1 MTMTEKVYFD
11 HNATTAIDKKV
22 LGVMMP
28 YLEMQQGN
36 PTSQHSFGRHARTAI
51 EEAREQVALAIHA
64 HPTEVIFTS
73 GGTEANNMIVHG
85 AAIKNS
91 QSTLVRS
98 NIEHPCISRPM
109 EALAQQGWHQDLL
122 KVNHDG
128 VISKEA
134 YRDINANNIGLVS
147 VMLANNETGV
157 IQDMSL
163 LHDFAKEKKALSH
176 TDAVQ
181 AFGKIDVRFDELHI
195 DAMTLSSHKIYGP
208 QGVGALIL
216 NKRSDIEPLI
226 YGGGQEKN
234 LRSGTENIAA
244 IVGFGKACELI
255 SESMKVTSMHTREL
269 QKMLEMSLKELG
281 AVIFAGNISR
291 LSNTTFFAFKDI
303 EGSTLLTALDKKGFA
318 IASGSACS
326 SVNKEPSHVLLA
338 MGIDEDL
345 ARGALRISFGNKN
358 TIHEVK
364 GFMETLKKE
373 LQTLK
378 QLTAIAA

>member
-36 PTSQHSFGRHARTAI
+36 PTSQHSFGRYARTAI

-98 NIEHPCISRPM
+98 NIEHPCISKPM

-134 YRDINANNIGLVS
+134 YKDINANNIGLVS

-181 AFGKIDVRFDELHI
+181 AFGKIDVRFDALHI

-358 TIHEVK
+358 IIHEVK
-364 GFMETLKKE
+364 DFMETLKQE

>member
-1 MTMTEKVYFD
+1 
-11 HNATTAIDKKV
+11 
-22 LGVMMP
+22 MMP

-36 PTSQHSFGRHARTAI
+36 PTSQHSFGRYARTAI

-85 AAIKNS
+85 AAIKS
-91 QSTLVRS
+91 PHSTLVRS
-98 NIEHPCISRPM
+98 NIEHPCVARPM
-109 EALAQQGWHQDLL
+109 EALSHQGWQQELL
-122 KVNHDG
+122 QVNHDG
-128 VISKEA
+128 VIPDEA
-134 YRDINANNIGLVS
+134 YKNINGNNVSLIS
-147 VMLANNETGV
+147 VMLANNETGA
-157 IQDMSL
+157 IQEMSTL
-163 LHDFAKEKKALSH
+163 SHFAKEKKALSH

-181 AFGKIDVRFDELHI
+181 AFGKMNVRFDELEI

-255 SESMKVTSMHTREL
+255 SESFKETSLLTREL
-269 QKMLEMSLKELG
+269 QTTLELHLKELG
-281 AVIFAGNISR
+281 AVIFSEKVKR

-338 MGIDEDL
+338 MGIEEDL
-345 ARGALRISFGNKN
+345 ARGALRISFGNQN
-358 TIHEVK
+358 TLSDVK
-364 GFMETLKKE
+364 TFIETLKKE

>member
-338 MGIDEDL
+338 MGIDQDL

-358 TIHEVK
+358 IIHEVK
-364 GFMETLKKE
+364 DFMETLKQE

>member
-1 MTMTEKVYFD
+1 MQKVYFD

-22 LGVMMP
+22 LSVMMP
-28 YLEMQQGN
+28 FLEAQQGN

-64 HPTEVIFTS
+64 HPTEVVFTS

-85 AAIKNS
+85 AAIKNP

-98 NIEHPCISRPM
+98 NIEHPCVARPM
-109 EALAQQGWHQDLL
+109 EALTHQGWYQELL

-128 VISKEA
+128 VITKEA
-134 YRDINANNIGLVS
+134 YQSITADNISLVS

-157 IQDMSL
+157 IQEISDLS
-163 LHDFAKEKKALSH
+163 DFAKEKKAISH

-181 AFGKIDVRFDELHI
+181 AFGKMDVRFDELQI

-244 IVGFGKACELI
+244 IIGFGKACELI
-255 SESMKVTSMHTREL
+255 SESLKESSMRSREL
-269 QKMLEMSLKELG
+269 QTTLELHLKTLG
-281 AVIFAGNISR
+281 AVIFSEKVKR

-303 EGSTLLTALDKKGFA
+303 EGSTLLTALDKQGFA

-345 ARGALRISFGNKN
+345 ARGALRISFGNQN
-358 TIHEVK
+358 TINDVTS
-364 GFMETLKKE
+364 FIETLKKE

>member
-1 MTMTEKVYFD
+1 MTEKVYFD

-28 YLEMQQGN
+28 YLEMQQGT

-64 HPTEVIFTS
+64 HPSEVIFTS

-85 AAIKNS
+85 AAIKNA

-98 NIEHPCISRPM
+98 NIEHPCVSRPM
-109 EALAQQGWHQDLL
+109 EALTHQGWYQDLL
-122 KVNHDG
+122 KVNHEG

-134 YRDINANNIGLVS
+134 YKNINANNIGLVS
-147 VMLANNETGV
+147 VMLANNETGA
-157 IQDMSL
+157 IQDMSNL
-163 LHDFAKEKKALSH
+163 SNFAKEKKALSH

-181 AFGKIDVRFDELHI
+181 AFGKIDVRFDDMHI

-255 SESMKVTSMHTREL
+255 SESMKITSTHTREL
-269 QKMLEMSLKELG
+269 QKTLEMSLKELG
-281 AVIFAGNISR
+281 AVIFAENVTR

-345 ARGALRISFGNKN
+345 ARGALRISFGNQN
-358 TIHEVK
+358 TIHEVNN
-364 GFMETLKKE
+364 FMETLKQE

>member
-1 MTMTEKVYFD
+1 
-11 HNATTAIDKKV
+11 
-22 LGVMMP
+22 MMP
-28 YLEMQQGN
+28 FLETQQGN

-91 QSTLVRS
+91 ESTLVRS
-98 NIEHPCISRPM
+98 NIEHPCVARPM
-109 EALAQQGWHQDLL
+109 EALTHQGWHQELL

-128 VISKEA
+128 VIPDEA
-134 YRDINANNIGLVS
+134 YKSITAENISLIS

-157 IQDMSL
+157 IQEVSKL
-163 LHDFAKEKKALSH
+163 SDFAKEKKAISH

-181 AFGKIDVRFDELHI
+181 AFGKMDVRFNELQI

-255 SESMKVTSMHTREL
+255 SESLKESSMRSREL
-269 QKMLEMSLKELG
+269 QTTLEFHLKALG
-281 AVIFAGNISR
+281 AQIFSEKVKR

-345 ARGALRISFGNKN
+345 ARGALRISFGNQN
-358 TIHEVK
+358 TINDVTS
-364 GFMETLKKE
+364 FIETLKKE

>member
-1 MTMTEKVYFD
+1 MQKVYFD

-22 LGVMMP
+22 LSVMMP
-28 YLEMQQGN
+28 FLETQQGN

-85 AAIKNS
+85 AAIKNP

-98 NIEHPCISRPM
+98 NIEHPCVARPM
-109 EALAQQGWHQDLL
+109 EALTHQGWHQELL

-128 VISKEA
+128 VIPNEA
-134 YRDINANNIGLVS
+134 YKYITADNISLVS

-157 IQDMSL
+157 IQEVSHL
-163 LHDFAKEKKALSH
+163 SDFAKGKKAISH

-181 AFGKIDVRFDELHI
+181 AFGKMEVRFNELEI

-226 YGGGQEKN
+226 YVGGQEKN

-244 IVGFGKACELI
+244 IVGFGKACQLI
-255 SESMKVTSMHTREL
+255 SESLKASSMRSREL
-269 QKMLEMSLKELG
+269 QTTLEFHLKALG
-281 AVIFAGNISR
+281 AVIFSEKVKR

-345 ARGALRISFGNKN
+345 ARGALRISFGNQN
-358 TIHEVK
+358 TIKDVTS
-364 GFMETLKKE
+364 FIETLKKE

>member
-1 MTMTEKVYFD
+1 MQKNYFD

-22 LGVMMP
+22 LGVMLP
-28 YLEMQQGN
+28 YIEMQQGN
-36 PTSQHSFGRHARTAI
+36 PTSQHSFGRYARTAI

-64 HPTEVIFTS
+64 HPSEVIFTS

-85 AAIKNS
+85 AAIKERE
-91 QSTLVRS
+91 STLVRS
-98 NIEHPCISRPM
+98 NIEHPCVARPM
-109 EALAQQGWHQDLL
+109 EAMKYQGWKQALL
-122 KVNHDG
+122 NVSQDG
-128 VISKEA
+128 VVTKEA
-134 YRDINANNIGLVS
+134 YKNISAENISLVS
-147 VMLANNETGV
+147 VMLANNETGA
-157 IQDMSL
+157 IQDMAL

-181 AFGKIDVRFDELHI
+181 AFGKVDVRFDELHI

-255 SESMKVTSMHTREL
+255 SESMKTTSTHTHEL
-269 QKMLEMSLKELG
+269 QKILEVYLKELG
-281 AVIFAGNISR
+281 AVIFSEKVAR
-291 LSNTTFFAFKDI
+291 LNNTTFFAFKDI

-345 ARGALRISFGNKN
+345 ARGALRISFGQRNSV
-358 TIHEVK
+358 TEVK
-364 GFMETLKKE
+364 DFIEALKIE

>member
-1 MTMTEKVYFD
+1 MQKNYFD

-22 LGVMMP
+22 LGVMLP
-28 YLEMQQGN
+28 YIEMQQGN
-36 PTSQHSFGRHARTAI
+36 PTSQHSFGRYARTAI

-64 HPTEVIFTS
+64 HPSEVIFTS

-85 AAIKNS
+85 AAIKERE
-91 QSTLVRS
+91 STLVRS
-98 NIEHPCISRPM
+98 NIEHPCVARPM
-109 EALAQQGWHQDLL
+109 EAMKYQGWKQALL
-122 KVNHDG
+122 NVSQDG
-128 VISKEA
+128 VVTKEA
-134 YRDINANNIGLVS
+134 YKNISAENISLVS
-147 VMLANNETGV
+147 VMLANNETGA
-157 IQDMSL
+157 IQDMAL

-195 DAMTLSSHKIYGP
+195 DAMTLSSHKVYGP

-255 SESMKVTSMHTREL
+255 SESMKATSTHTHEL
-269 QKMLEMSLKELG
+269 KKILEVHLKDLG
-281 AVIFAGNISR
+281 AVIFSEKVAR
-291 LSNTTFFAFKDI
+291 LNNTTFFAFKDI

-345 ARGALRISFGNKN
+345 ARGALRISFGQKN
-358 TIHEVK
+358 SMTEVK
-364 GFMETLKKE
+364 DFVEVLKKE

>member
-1 MTMTEKVYFD
+1 MQKNYFD

-22 LGVMMP
+22 LGVMLP
-28 YLEMQQGN
+28 YIEMQQGN

-64 HPTEVIFTS
+64 HPSEVIFTS

-85 AAIKNS
+85 AAIKERE
-91 QSTLVRS
+91 STLVRS
-98 NIEHPCISRPM
+98 NIEHPCVARPM
-109 EALAQQGWHQDLL
+109 EAMKYQGWKQALL
-122 KVNHDG
+122 NVSQDG
-128 VISKEA
+128 VVTKEA
-134 YRDINANNIGLVS
+134 YKNISAENISLVS
-147 VMLANNETGV
+147 VMLANNETGA
-157 IQDMSL
+157 IQDMAL

-255 SESMKVTSMHTREL
+255 SESMKATSTHTHEL
-269 QKMLEMSLKELG
+269 KKILEVHLKDLG
-281 AVIFAGNISR
+281 AVIFSEKVAR
-291 LSNTTFFAFKDI
+291 LNNTTFFAFKDI

-345 ARGALRISFGNKN
+345 ARGALRISFGQKN
-358 TIHEVK
+358 SVTEVK
-364 GFMETLKKE
+364 DFVEVLKKE

>member
-91 QSTLVRS
+91 QSTLVSS

-358 TIHEVK
+358 IIHEVK
-364 GFMETLKKE
+364 DFMETLKQE

>member
-1 MTMTEKVYFD
+1 MQKVYFD

-85 AAIKNS
+85 AAIKNA

-98 NIEHPCISRPM
+98 NIEHPCVSRPM
-109 EALAQQGWHQDLL
+109 EALTHQGWYQDLL
-122 KVNHDG
+122 KVNHEG

-134 YRDINANNIGLVS
+134 YKNINANNIGLVS
-147 VMLANNETGV
+147 VMLANNETGA
-157 IQDMSL
+157 IQDMSNL
-163 LHDFAKEKKALSH
+163 SNFAKEKKALSH

-181 AFGKIDVRFDELHI
+181 AFGKIDVRFDEMHI

-255 SESMKVTSMHTREL
+255 SESMKVTAIHTREL
-269 QKMLEMSLKELG
+269 QKTLEMSLKELG
-281 AVIFAGNISR
+281 AVIFAENVAR

-345 ARGALRISFGNKN
+345 ARSALRISFGNKN

-364 GFMETLKKE
+364 DFMETLKQE

>member
-1 MTMTEKVYFD
+1 MQKVYFD
-11 HNATTAIDKKV
+11 HNATTAIDRKV
-22 LGVMMP
+22 LDVMMP

-85 AAIKNS
+85 AAIKKP

-98 NIEHPCISRPM
+98 NIEHPCVARPM
-109 EALAQQGWHQDLL
+109 EALAQQGWHQDLI
-122 KVNHDG
+122 KVNHEG
-128 VISKEA
+128 MISKDT
-134 YRDINANNIGLVS
+134 YQVIQSNNIGLVS
-147 VMLANNETGV
+147 VMLANNETGA

-163 LHDFAKEKKALSH
+163 LHEFAKENETLSH

-181 AFGKIDVRFDELHI
+181 AFGKIEVRFDELHI
-195 DAMTLSSHKIYGP
+195 DAMTLSSHKVYGP
-208 QGVGALIL
+208 QGVGALVL

-255 SESMKVTSMHTREL
+255 SESMKRTSDLTHQL
-269 QKMLEMSLKELG
+269 QTKLEHHLKAMG
-281 AVIFAGNISR
+281 AVIFSENVKR

-303 EGSTLLTALDKKGFA
+303 EGSTLITALDKKGFA

-338 MGIDEDL
+338 MGVDEDL
-345 ARGALRISFGNKN
+345 ARGALRVSFGNQN
-358 TIHEVK
+358 TLDDVSSFI
-364 GFMETLKKE
+364 ETLKKE

>member
-1 MTMTEKVYFD
+1 MQKNYFD
-11 HNATTAIDKKV
+11 HNATTALDKKV

-28 YLEMQQGN
+28 YMEMQQGN

-64 HPTEVIFTS
+64 HPSEVIFTS

-85 AAIKNS
+85 AAIK
-91 QSTLVRS
+91 QRDSTLVRS
-98 NIEHPCISRPM
+98 NIEHPCVARPM
-109 EALAQQGWHQDLL
+109 EALKYQGWKQTLL
-122 KVNHDG
+122 NVSQDG
-128 VISKEA
+128 VVTKETYKNISAE
-134 YRDINANNIGLVS
+134 NVSLVS
-147 VMLANNETGV
+147 VMLANNETGA
-157 IQDMSL
+157 IQDMAL

-181 AFGKIDVRFDELHI
+181 AFGKVDVRFDELHI

-244 IVGFGKACELI
+244 IIGFGKACELI
-255 SESMKVTSMHTREL
+255 SESMKTTSTHTLEL
-269 QKMLEMSLKELG
+269 QKILEVHLKDLG
-281 AVIFAGNISR
+281 AVIFSEKVAR
-291 LSNTTFFAFKDI
+291 LNNTTFFAFKDI

-345 ARGALRISFGNKN
+345 ARGALRISFGQKN
-358 TIHEVK
+358 SVTEVK
-364 GFMETLKKE
+364 DFIEALKIE

-378 QLTAIAA
+378 QLIAIAA

>member
-1 MTMTEKVYFD
+1 
-11 HNATTAIDKKV
+11 
-22 LGVMMP
+22 MP

-64 HPTEVIFTS
+64 HPSEVIFTS

-85 AAIKNS
+85 VALKNP
-91 QSTLVRS
+91 QSKLVRS
-98 NIEHPCISRPM
+98 NIEHPCVARPM
-109 EALAQQGWHQDLL
+109 EALTHQGWQQDLL

-128 VISKEA
+128 VVEDEA
-134 YRDINANNIGLVS
+134 YKNVDGHNISLVS
-147 VMLANNETGV
+147 VMLANNETGA
-157 IQDMSL
+157 IQDMSNL
-163 LHDFAKEKKALSH
+163 SEFAKEKKAISH

-181 AFGKIDVRFDELHI
+181 AFGKMDVRFDELQI

-255 SESMKVTSMHTREL
+255 SESFKEISKRTREL
-269 QKMLEMSLKELG
+269 QTTLELHLKALG
-281 AVIFAGNISR
+281 AVIFSEKVKR

-345 ARGALRISFGNKN
+345 ARGALRISFGNQN
-358 TIHEVK
+358 TLHDV
-364 GFMETLKKE
+364 ETFIETIKKE

>member
-1 MTMTEKVYFD
+1 MQKVYLD

-22 LGVMMP
+22 LEVMMP

-64 HPTEVIFTS
+64 HPSEVIFTS

-85 AAIKNS
+85 VALKNP

-98 NIEHPCISRPM
+98 NIEHPCVARPM
-109 EALAQQGWHQDLL
+109 EALAHQGWHQDLL

-128 VISKEA
+128 VVEDEA
-134 YRDINANNIGLVS
+134 YKNVDGHNISLVS
-147 VMLANNETGV
+147 VMLANNETGA
-157 IQDMSL
+157 IQDMSNL
-163 LHDFAKEKKALSH
+163 SEFAKEKKAISH

-181 AFGKIDVRFDELHI
+181 AFGKMDVRFDELQI

-255 SESMKVTSMHTREL
+255 SESFKEISKRTHEL
-269 QKMLEMSLKELG
+269 QTTLELHLKALG
-281 AVIFAGNISR
+281 AVIFSEKVKR

-338 MGIDEDL
+338 MGIEEDL
-345 ARGALRISFGNKN
+345 ARGALRISFGNQN
-358 TIHEVK
+358 TLHDV
-364 GFMETLKKE
+364 ETFIETIKKE

>member
-1 MTMTEKVYFD
+1 MQKVYFD

-22 LGVMMP
+22 LSVMMP
-28 YLEMQQGN
+28 YLETQQGN

-85 AAIKNS
+85 AAIKNP

-98 NIEHPCISRPM
+98 NIEHPCVARPM
-109 EALAQQGWHQDLL
+109 EALTHQGWHQDLL

-128 VISKEA
+128 VIPDEA
-134 YRDINANNIGLVS
+134 YQSITADNISLVS

-157 IQDMSL
+157 IQEVSHL
-163 LHDFAKEKKALSH
+163 SDFAKGKKAISH

-181 AFGKIDVRFDELHI
+181 AFGKMEVRFDELEI

-255 SESMKVTSMHTREL
+255 SESLKESSMRSREL
-269 QKMLEMSLKELG
+269 QTTLEFHLKTLG
-281 AVIFAGNISR
+281 AEIFSEKVKR

-345 ARGALRISFGNKN
+345 ARGALRISFGNQN
-358 TIHEVK
+358 TINDVTA
-364 GFMETLKKE
+364 FIETLKKE

>member
-1 MTMTEKVYFD
+1 MQKVYLD

-22 LGVMMP
+22 LEVMMP

-64 HPTEVIFTS
+64 HPSEVIFTS

-85 AAIKNS
+85 VALKNP

-98 NIEHPCISRPM
+98 NIEHPCVARPM
-109 EALAQQGWHQDLL
+109 EALTHQGWQQDLL

-128 VISKEA
+128 VVGDEA
-134 YRDINANNIGLVS
+134 YKNVDGHNISLVS
-147 VMLANNETGV
+147 VMLANNETGA
-157 IQDMSL
+157 IQDMSNL
-163 LHDFAKEKKALSH
+163 SEFAKEKKAISH

-181 AFGKIDVRFDELHI
+181 AFGKMDVRFDELGI

-255 SESMKVTSMHTREL
+255 SESFKEISKRTHEL
-269 QKMLEMSLKELG
+269 QTTLELHLKALG
-281 AVIFAGNISR
+281 AVIFSEKVKR

-345 ARGALRISFGNKN
+345 ARGALRISFGNQN
-358 TIHEVK
+358 TLHDV
-364 GFMETLKKE
+364 ETFIETIKKE

>member
-1 MTMTEKVYFD
+1 MQKNYFD

-28 YLEMQQGN
+28 YMEMQQGN

-64 HPTEVIFTS
+64 HPSEVVFTS

-85 AAIKNS
+85 AAIKERE
-91 QSTLVRS
+91 STLVRS
-98 NIEHPCISRPM
+98 NIEHPCVARPM
-109 EALAQQGWHQDLL
+109 EAMKYQGWKQALL
-122 KVNHDG
+122 NVSQDG
-128 VISKEA
+128 VVTKEA
-134 YRDINANNIGLVS
+134 YKNISAENISLVS
-147 VMLANNETGV
+147 VMLANNETGA
-157 IQDMSL
+157 IQDMAL

-255 SESMKVTSMHTREL
+255 SESMKATSTHTHEL
-269 QKMLEMSLKELG
+269 KKILEVHLKDLG
-281 AVIFAGNISR
+281 AVIFSEKVAR
-291 LSNTTFFAFKDI
+291 LNNTTFFAFKDI

-345 ARGALRISFGNKN
+345 ARGALRISFGQKN
-358 TIHEVK
+358 SMTEVK
-364 GFMETLKKE
+364 DFVEVLKKE

>member
-1 MTMTEKVYFD
+1 MMQKIYFD
-11 HNATTAIDKKV
+11 HNATTALDKKV
-22 LGVMMP
+22 LGVMLP
-28 YLEMQQGN
+28 YIEMQQGN
-36 PTSQHSFGRHARTAI
+36 PTSQHSFGRYARTAI

-64 HPTEVIFTS
+64 HPSEVIFTS

-85 AAIKNS
+85 AAIKERE
-91 QSTLVRS
+91 STLVRS
-98 NIEHPCISRPM
+98 NIEHPCVARPM
-109 EALAQQGWHQDLL
+109 EAMKYQGWKQALL
-122 KVNHDG
+122 NVSQDG
-128 VISKEA
+128 VVTKEA
-134 YRDINANNIGLVS
+134 YKNISAENISLVS
-147 VMLANNETGV
+147 VMLANNETGA
-157 IQDMSL
+157 IQDMAL

-255 SESMKVTSMHTREL
+255 SESMKATSTHTHEL
-269 QKMLEMSLKELG
+269 KKILEVHLKDLG
-281 AVIFAGNISR
+281 AVIFSEKVAR
-291 LSNTTFFAFKDI
+291 LNNTTFFAFKDI

-345 ARGALRISFGNKN
+345 ARGALRISFGQKN
-358 TIHEVK
+358 SMTEVK
-364 GFMETLKKE
+364 DFVEVLKKE

>member
-1 MTMTEKVYFD
+1 MQKVYFD

-28 YLEMQQGN
+28 YMEMQQGN
-36 PTSQHSFGRHARTAI
+36 PTSQHSFGRYARTAI

-64 HPTEVIFTS
+64 HPSEVIFTS

-85 AAIKNS
+85 AAIKERE
-91 QSTLVRS
+91 STLVRS
-98 NIEHPCISRPM
+98 NIEHPCVARPM
-109 EALAQQGWHQDLL
+109 EAMKYQGWKQALL
-122 KVNHDG
+122 NVSQDG
-128 VISKEA
+128 VVTKEA
-134 YRDINANNIGLVS
+134 YKNISAENISLVS
-147 VMLANNETGV
+147 VMLANNETGA
-157 IQDMSL
+157 IQDMAL

-255 SESMKVTSMHTREL
+255 SESMKTTSTHTHEL
-269 QKMLEMSLKELG
+269 KKILEVHLKDLG
-281 AVIFAGNISR
+281 AVIFSEKVAR
-291 LSNTTFFAFKDI
+291 LNNTTFFAFKDI

-345 ARGALRISFGNKN
+345 ARGALRISFGQKN
-358 TIHEVK
+358 SVTEVK
-364 GFMETLKKE
+364 DFIEALKKE

>member
-1 MTMTEKVYFD
+1 MQKNYFD

-22 LGVMMP
+22 LGVMLP
-28 YLEMQQGN
+28 YIEMQQGN
-36 PTSQHSFGRHARTAI
+36 PTSQHSFGRYARTAI

-64 HPTEVIFTS
+64 HPSEVIFTS

-85 AAIKNS
+85 AAIK
-91 QSTLVRS
+91 QRESTLVRS
-98 NIEHPCISRPM
+98 NIEHPCVARPM
-109 EALAQQGWHQDLL
+109 EAMKYQGWKQALL
-122 KVNHDG
+122 NVSQDG
-128 VISKEA
+128 VVTKEA
-134 YRDINANNIGLVS
+134 YKNISAENISLVS
-147 VMLANNETGV
+147 VMLANNETGA
-157 IQDMSL
+157 IQDMAL

-181 AFGKIDVRFDELHI
+181 AFGKIDVHFDELHI

-255 SESMKVTSMHTREL
+255 SESMKATSTHTHEL
-269 QKMLEMSLKELG
+269 KKILEVHLKDLG
-281 AVIFAGNISR
+281 AVIFSEKVAR
-291 LSNTTFFAFKDI
+291 LNNTTFFAFKDI

-345 ARGALRISFGNKN
+345 ARGALRISFGQKN
-358 TIHEVK
+358 SVTEVK
-364 GFMETLKKE
+364 DFVEVLKKE

>member
-1 MTMTEKVYFD
+1 MQKNYFD

-22 LGVMMP
+22 LGVMLP
-28 YLEMQQGN
+28 YIEMQQGN

-64 HPTEVIFTS
+64 QPSEVIFTS

-85 AAIKNS
+85 AAIKERE
-91 QSTLVRS
+91 STLVRS
-98 NIEHPCISRPM
+98 NIEHPCVARPM
-109 EALAQQGWHQDLL
+109 EAMKYQGWKQALL
-122 KVNHDG
+122 NVSQDG
-128 VISKEA
+128 VVTKEA
-134 YRDINANNIGLVS
+134 YKNISAENISLVS
-147 VMLANNETGV
+147 VMLANNETGA
-157 IQDMSL
+157 IQDMAL

-255 SESMKVTSMHTREL
+255 SESMKTTSTHTHEL
-269 QKMLEMSLKELG
+269 KKILEVHLKDLG
-281 AVIFAGNISR
+281 AVIFSEKVAR
-291 LSNTTFFAFKDI
+291 LNNTTFFAFKDI

-345 ARGALRISFGNKN
+345 ARGALRISFGQKN
-358 TIHEVK
+358 SMTEVK
-364 GFMETLKKE
+364 DFVEVLKKE

>member
-1 MTMTEKVYFD
+1 MQKNYFD

-22 LGVMMP
+22 LGVMLP
-28 YLEMQQGN
+28 YIEMQQGN
-36 PTSQHSFGRHARTAI
+36 PTSQHSFGRYARTAI

-64 HPTEVIFTS
+64 HPSEVIFTS

-85 AAIKNS
+85 AAIKERE
-91 QSTLVRS
+91 STLVRS
-98 NIEHPCISRPM
+98 NIEHPCVARPM
-109 EALAQQGWHQDLL
+109 EAMKYQGWKQALL
-122 KVNHDG
+122 NVSQDG
-128 VISKEA
+128 VVTKEA
-134 YRDINANNIGLVS
+134 YKNISAENISLVS
-147 VMLANNETGV
+147 VMLANNETGA
-157 IQDMSL
+157 IQDMEL

-255 SESMKVTSMHTREL
+255 SESMKTTSMHTHEL
-269 QKMLEMSLKELG
+269 QKILEVHLKDLG
-281 AVIFAGNISR
+281 AVIFSEKVAR
-291 LSNTTFFAFKDI
+291 LNNTTFFAFKDI

-345 ARGALRISFGNKN
+345 ARGALRISFGQKN
-358 TIHEVK
+358 SVTEVK
-364 GFMETLKKE
+364 DFIEALKKE

>member
-1 MTMTEKVYFD
+1 MQKNYFD

-22 LGVMMP
+22 LGVMLP
-28 YLEMQQGN
+28 YIEMQQGN
-36 PTSQHSFGRHARTAI
+36 PTSQHSFGRYARTAI

-64 HPTEVIFTS
+64 HPSEVIFTS

-85 AAIKNS
+85 AAIKERE
-91 QSTLVRS
+91 STLVRS
-98 NIEHPCISRPM
+98 NIEHPCVARPM
-109 EALAQQGWHQDLL
+109 EAMKYQGWKQALL
-122 KVNHDG
+122 NVSQDG
-128 VISKEA
+128 VVTKEA
-134 YRDINANNIGLVS
+134 YKNISAENISLVS
-147 VMLANNETGV
+147 VMLANNETGA
-157 IQDMSL
+157 IQDMAL

-255 SESMKVTSMHTREL
+255 SESMKATSTHTHEL
-269 QKMLEMSLKELG
+269 KKILEVHLKDLG
-281 AVIFAGNISR
+281 AVIFSEKVAR
-291 LSNTTFFAFKDI
+291 LNNTTFFAFKDI

-338 MGIDEDL
+338 MGIGEDL
-345 ARGALRISFGNKN
+345 ARGALRISFGQKN
-358 TIHEVK
+358 SMTEVK
-364 GFMETLKKE
+364 DFVEVLKKE

>member
-1 MTMTEKVYFD
+1 MQKNYFD

-22 LGVMMP
+22 LGVMLP
-28 YLEMQQGN
+28 YIEMQQGN
-36 PTSQHSFGRHARTAI
+36 PTSQHSFGRYARTAI

-64 HPTEVIFTS
+64 HPSEVIFTS

-85 AAIKNS
+85 AAIKERE
-91 QSTLVRS
+91 STLVRS
-98 NIEHPCISRPM
+98 NIEHPCVARPM
-109 EALAQQGWHQDLL
+109 EAMKYQGWKQALL
-122 KVNHDG
+122 NVSQDG
-128 VISKEA
+128 VVTKEA
-134 YRDINANNIGLVS
+134 YKNISAENISLVS
-147 VMLANNETGV
+147 VMLANNETGA

-181 AFGKIDVRFDELHI
+181 AFGKVDVRFDELHI

-255 SESMKVTSMHTREL
+255 SESMKTTSTHTHEL
-269 QKMLEMSLKELG
+269 QKILEVHLKELG
-281 AVIFAGNISR
+281 AVIFSEKVAR
-291 LSNTTFFAFKDI
+291 LNNTTFFAFKDI

-345 ARGALRISFGNKN
+345 ARGALRISFGQKN
-358 TIHEVK
+358 SMTEVK
-364 GFMETLKKE
+364 DFVEVLKKE

>member
-1 MTMTEKVYFD
+1 MQKNYFD

-22 LGVMMP
+22 LGVMLP
-28 YLEMQQGN
+28 YIEMQQGN

-64 HPTEVIFTS
+64 HPSEVIFTS

-85 AAIKNS
+85 AAIKERE
-91 QSTLVRS
+91 STLVRS
-98 NIEHPCISRPM
+98 NIEHPCVARPM
-109 EALAQQGWHQDLL
+109 EAMKYQGWKQALL
-122 KVNHDG
+122 NVSQDG
-128 VISKEA
+128 VVTKEA
-134 YRDINANNIGLVS
+134 YKNISAENISLVS
-147 VMLANNETGV
+147 VMLANNETGA
-157 IQDMSL
+157 IQDMAL

-255 SESMKVTSMHTREL
+255 SESMKATSTHTHEL
-269 QKMLEMSLKELG
+269 KKILEVHLKDLG
-281 AVIFAGNISR
+281 AVIFSEKVAR
-291 LSNTTFFAFKDI
+291 LNNTTFFAFKDI

-345 ARGALRISFGNKN
+345 ARGALRISFGQKN
-358 TIHEVK
+358 SMTEVK
-364 GFMETLKKE
+364 DFVEVLKKE

>member
-1 MTMTEKVYFD
+1 
-11 HNATTAIDKKV
+11 
-22 LGVMMP
+22 
-28 YLEMQQGN
+28 
-36 PTSQHSFGRHARTAI
+36 
-51 EEAREQVALAIHA
+51 
-64 HPTEVIFTS
+64 
-73 GGTEANNMIVHG
+73 
-85 AAIKNS
+85 
-91 QSTLVRS
+91 
-98 NIEHPCISRPM
+98 M
-109 EALAQQGWHQDLL
+109 EAFTRQGWHQDLL

-128 VISKEA
+128 VIPNEA
-134 YRDINANNIGLVS
+134 YKSITADNISLVS

-157 IQDMSL
+157 IQEVSNL
-163 LHDFAKEKKALSH
+163 SDFAKEKKAISH

-181 AFGKIDVRFDELHI
+181 AFGKMEVHFDELEI

-255 SESMKVTSMHTREL
+255 SESLKESSMRSREL
-269 QKMLEMSLKELG
+269 QTTLEFHLKALG
-281 AVIFAGNISR
+281 AVIFSEKVKR

-345 ARGALRISFGNKN
+345 ARGALRISFGNQN
-358 TIHEVK
+358 TINDVTS
-364 GFMETLKKE
+364 FIETLKKE

>member
-1 MTMTEKVYFD
+1 MQKNYFD

-22 LGVMMP
+22 LGVMLP
-28 YLEMQQGN
+28 YIEMQQGN
-36 PTSQHSFGRHARTAI
+36 PTSQHSFGRYARTAI

-64 HPTEVIFTS
+64 HPSEVIFTS

-85 AAIKNS
+85 AAIKERE
-91 QSTLVRS
+91 STLVRS
-98 NIEHPCISRPM
+98 NIEHPCVARPM
-109 EALAQQGWHQDLL
+109 EAMKYQGWKQALL
-122 KVNHDG
+122 NVSQDG
-128 VISKEA
+128 VVTKEA
-134 YRDINANNIGLVS
+134 YKNISAENISLVS
-147 VMLANNETGV
+147 VMLANNETGA
-157 IQDMSL
+157 IQDMAL

-255 SESMKVTSMHTREL
+255 SESMKATSTHTHEL
-269 QKMLEMSLKELG
+269 KKILEVHLKDLG
-281 AVIFAGNISR
+281 AVIFSEKVAR
-291 LSNTTFFAFKDI
+291 LNNTTFFAFKDI
-303 EGSTLLTALDKKGFA
+303 EGSTLLTALDKKGFP

-338 MGIDEDL
+338 MGVDEDL
-345 ARGALRISFGNKN
+345 ARGALRISFGQKN
-358 TIHEVK
+358 SMTEVK
-364 GFMETLKKE
+364 DFVEVLKKE

>member
-1 MTMTEKVYFD
+1 MMQKVYFD

-22 LGVMMP
+22 LDVMLP

-85 AAIKNS
+85 AAIKNP

-98 NIEHPCISRPM
+98 NIEHPCIARPM
-109 EALAQQGWHQDLL
+109 EALTHQGWHQDLL
-122 KVNHDG
+122 KVNREG
-128 VISKEA
+128 VIADEA
-134 YRDINANNIGLVS
+134 YKNINANNVGLVS

-157 IQDMSL
+157 IQEMSSL
-163 LHDFAKEKKALSH
+163 SRFAKEKKALSH

-181 AFGKIDVRFDELHI
+181 AFGKMDVRFDELHI
-195 DAMTLSSHKIYGP
+195 DAMTVSSHKIYGP

-255 SESMKVTSMHTREL
+255 SESLKESSRLTREL
-269 QKMLEMSLKELG
+269 QTALELHLKPLG
-281 AVIFAGNISR
+281 AVIFSEKAKR

-345 ARGALRISFGNKN
+345 ARGALRISFGNQN
-358 TIHEVK
+358 TIKDVTSFIEA
-364 GFMETLKKE
+364 LKKE

>member
-1 MTMTEKVYFD
+1 MQKVYFD

-22 LGVMMP
+22 LSVMMP
-28 YLEMQQGN
+28 YLETQQGN

-64 HPTEVIFTS
+64 HPSEVIFTS

-85 AAIKNS
+85 AAIKNP

-98 NIEHPCISRPM
+98 NIEHPCVARPM
-109 EALAQQGWHQDLL
+109 EALTHQGWHQDLL

-128 VISKEA
+128 VIPDEA
-134 YRDINANNIGLVS
+134 YKSITADNISLVS

-157 IQDMSL
+157 IQEVSHL
-163 LHDFAKEKKALSH
+163 SDFAKGKKAISH

-181 AFGKIDVRFDELHI
+181 AFGKMEVRFDELEI

-255 SESMKVTSMHTREL
+255 SESLKESSMRSREL
-269 QKMLEMSLKELG
+269 QTTLEFHLKALG
-281 AVIFAGNISR
+281 AEIFSEKVKR

-345 ARGALRISFGNKN
+345 ARGALRISFGNQN
-358 TIHEVK
+358 TINDVTS
-364 GFMETLKKE
+364 FIETLKKE

>member
-1 MTMTEKVYFD
+1 MQKNYFD

-22 LGVMMP
+22 LGVMLP
-28 YLEMQQGN
+28 YMEMQQGN
-36 PTSQHSFGRHARTAI
+36 PTSQHSFGRYARTAI

-64 HPTEVIFTS
+64 HPSEVIFTS

-85 AAIKNS
+85 AAIKERE
-91 QSTLVRS
+91 STLVRS
-98 NIEHPCISRPM
+98 NIEHPCVARPM
-109 EALAQQGWHQDLL
+109 EAMKYQGWKQALL
-122 KVNHDG
+122 NVSQDG
-128 VISKEA
+128 VVTKEA
-134 YRDINANNIGLVS
+134 YKNISAENISLVS
-147 VMLANNETGV
+147 VMLANNETGA
-157 IQDMSL
+157 IQDMAL

-255 SESMKVTSMHTREL
+255 SESMKATSTHTHEL
-269 QKMLEMSLKELG
+269 KKILEVHLKDLG
-281 AVIFAGNISR
+281 AVIFSEKVAR
-291 LSNTTFFAFKDI
+291 LNNTTFFAFKDI

-345 ARGALRISFGNKN
+345 ARGALRISFGQKN
-358 TIHEVK
+358 SMTEVK
-364 GFMETLKKE
+364 DFVEVLKKE

>member
-1 MTMTEKVYFD
+1 MQKVYFD

-22 LGVMMP
+22 LSVMMP
-28 YLEMQQGN
+28 YLETQQGN

-85 AAIKNS
+85 AAIKNP

-98 NIEHPCISRPM
+98 NIEHPCVARPM
-109 EALAQQGWHQDLL
+109 EALTHQGWHQELL

-128 VISKEA
+128 VIPNEA
-134 YRDINANNIGLVS
+134 YKNITADNISLVS

-157 IQDMSL
+157 IQEVSHL
-163 LHDFAKEKKALSH
+163 SDFAKGKKAISH

-181 AFGKIDVRFDELHI
+181 AFGKMEVRFNELEI

-255 SESMKVTSMHTREL
+255 SESLKASSMRSREL
-269 QKMLEMSLKELG
+269 QTTLEFHLKALG
-281 AVIFAGNISR
+281 AVIFSEKVKR

-345 ARGALRISFGNKN
+345 ARGALRISFGNQN
-358 TIHEVK
+358 TIKDVTS
-364 GFMETLKKE
+364 FIETLKKE

>member
-1 MTMTEKVYFD
+1 MQKNYFD
-11 HNATTAIDKKV
+11 HNATTALDKKV

-28 YLEMQQGN
+28 YIEMQQGN

-64 HPTEVIFTS
+64 HPSEVIFTS

-85 AAIKNS
+85 AAIKYKE
-91 QSTLVRS
+91 STLVRS
-98 NIEHPCISRPM
+98 NIEHPCVARPM
-109 EALAQQGWHQDLL
+109 EAMTHQGWKQALL
-122 KVNHDG
+122 NVSQDG
-128 VISKEA
+128 VVTKEA
-134 YRDINANNIGLVS
+134 YKNITAENVSLVS
-147 VMLANNETGV
+147 VMLANNETGA
-157 IQDMSL
+157 IQDMAL

-181 AFGKIDVRFDELHI
+181 AFGKVDVRFDELYI

-255 SESMKVTSMHTREL
+255 SESVKTTSTHTHEL
-269 QKMLEMSLKELG
+269 KKILEVHLKDLG
-281 AVIFAGNISR
+281 AVIFSEKVAR
-291 LSNTTFFAFKDI
+291 LNNTTFFAFKDI

-345 ARGALRISFGNKN
+345 ARGALRISFGQKN
-358 TIHEVK
+358 SVTEVK
-364 GFMETLKKE
+364 DFIEALKKE

-378 QLTAIAA
+378 QLIAIAA

>member
-1 MTMTEKVYFD
+1 MQKVYFD

-28 YLEMQQGN
+28 YIEMQQGN
-36 PTSQHSFGRHARTAI
+36 PTSQHSFGRYARTAI

-64 HPTEVIFTS
+64 HPSEVIFTS
-73 GGTEANNMIVHG
+73 GGSEANNMIVHG
-85 AAIKNS
+85 AAIKERE
-91 QSTLVRS
+91 STLVRS
-98 NIEHPCISRPM
+98 NIEHPCVARPM
-109 EALAQQGWHQDLL
+109 EAMKYQGWKQALL
-122 KVNHDG
+122 NVSQDG
-128 VISKEA
+128 VVTKEA
-134 YRDINANNIGLVS
+134 YKNISAENISLVS
-147 VMLANNETGV
+147 VMLANNETGA
-157 IQDMSL
+157 IQDMEL

-255 SESMKVTSMHTREL
+255 SESMKATSTHTHEL
-269 QKMLEMSLKELG
+269 KKILEVHLKDLG
-281 AVIFAGNISR
+281 AVIFSEKVAR
-291 LSNTTFFAFKDI
+291 LNNTTFFAFKDI

-345 ARGALRISFGNKN
+345 ARGALRISFGQKN
-358 TIHEVK
+358 SMTEVK
-364 GFMETLKKE
+364 DFIEVLKKE

>member
-1 MTMTEKVYFD
+1 MQKVYFD

-22 LGVMMP
+22 LSVMMP
-28 YLEMQQGN
+28 YLETQQGN

-85 AAIKNS
+85 AAIKNP

-98 NIEHPCISRPM
+98 NIEHPCVARPM
-109 EALAQQGWHQDLL
+109 EAFTRQGWHQDLL

-128 VISKEA
+128 VIPNEA
-134 YRDINANNIGLVS
+134 YQSITADNISLVS

-157 IQDMSL
+157 IQEVSHL
-163 LHDFAKEKKALSH
+163 SDFAKGKKAISH

-181 AFGKIDVRFDELHI
+181 AFGKMEVHFDELEI

-226 YGGGQEKN
+226 YGGGQERN

-255 SESMKVTSMHTREL
+255 SESLKESSMRSREL
-269 QKMLEMSLKELG
+269 QTTLEFHLKALG
-281 AVIFAGNISR
+281 AQIFSEKVKR

-338 MGIDEDL
+338 MGIDENL
-345 ARGALRISFGNKN
+345 ARGALRISFGNQN
-358 TIHEVK
+358 TINDVTS
-364 GFMETLKKE
+364 FIETLKKE

>member
-1 MTMTEKVYFD
+1 MQKVYFD

-22 LGVMMP
+22 LSVMMP

-64 HPTEVIFTS
+64 HPSEVIFTS
-73 GGTEANNMIVHG
+73 GGSEANNMIVHG
-85 AAIKNS
+85 AAIKNP

-98 NIEHPCISRPM
+98 NIEHPCVARPM
-109 EALAQQGWHQDLL
+109 EALTHQGWQQNLL

-128 VISKEA
+128 VVPTEA
-134 YRDINANNIGLVS
+134 YQGISANNIGLVS
-147 VMLANNETGV
+147 VMLANNETGA
-157 IQDMSL
+157 IQEMANLS
-163 LHDFAKEKKALSH
+163 DFAKDKKALSH

-181 AFGKIDVRFDELHI
+181 AFGKIDVRFDELGI

-255 SESMKVTSMHTREL
+255 SESLEASSRVTREL
-269 QKMLEMSLKELG
+269 QITLELHLKALG
-281 AVIFAGNISR
+281 AVIFSEKVKR

-345 ARGALRISFGNKN
+345 ARGALRISFGNQN
-358 TIHEVK
+358 TLNDVTSFIEA
-364 GFMETLKKE
+364 LKKE